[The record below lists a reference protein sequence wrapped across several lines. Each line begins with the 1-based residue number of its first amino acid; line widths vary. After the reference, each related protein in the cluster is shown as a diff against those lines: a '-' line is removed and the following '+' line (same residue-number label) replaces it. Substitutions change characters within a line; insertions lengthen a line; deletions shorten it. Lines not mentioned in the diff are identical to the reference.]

1 MVEIE
6 STRKDAPWAWLKA
19 GFADMMAHPVIS
31 IGYGLAFTLAG
42 IGITLGLWSIG
53 QAAMTPVLAG
63 GFALVAPAFAVGIY
77 RINHVRESGGTP
89 KLLDFWSLPPSRIG
103 QLALLSVLLLVF
115 FLTWARL
122 AQFLYAAFTIGN
134 PMPPGA
140 FTQFLFT
147 DPAGLTLLVV
157 GTAIGAGLAFVT
169 FAVSAL
175 SFPMLTDQ
183 DVDAV
188 TAVVASIKA
197 VIRQPFVMI
206 TWAWLI
212 AFFIAAGSVVFFLGL
227 AIVFP
232 WLAHASWHAYKD
244 FNPRPEASASAVKG

>member
-1 MVEIE
+1 MVTIE
-6 STRKDAPWAWLKA
+6 KTRKDAPWAWLKG
-19 GFADMMAHPVIS
+19 GFADMMATPLIS

-42 IGITLGLWSIG
+42 LLITLGLWAIG
-53 QAAMTPVLAG
+53 QAAMVPVLAG

-103 QLALLSVLLLVF
+103 QLALLSVLLLIF

-122 AQFLYAAFTIGN
+122 AQFFYAAFTVGN
-134 PMPPGA
+134 HMPPGE

-147 DPAGLTLLVV
+147 TPAGLTLLVV
-157 GTAIGAGLAFVT
+157 GTAVGAVLAFVT

-197 VIRQPFVMI
+197 VLKQPFVMF

-212 AFFIAAGSVVFFLGL
+212 AFFVAAGSVFFFIGL
-227 AIVFP
+227 AIAFP
-232 WLAHASWHAYKD
+232 WLAHASWRAYKD
-244 FNPRPEASASAVKG
+244 FDPKPEPSASAVRG

>member
-1 MVEIE
+1 MVTLER
-6 STRKDAPWAWLKA
+6 TRKDAPWAWLKA
-19 GFADMMAHPVIS
+19 GFADMMSAPVIS
-31 IGYGLAFTLAG
+31 IGYGAAFTLAG
-42 IGITLGLWSIG
+42 VLITVGLWSIG

-77 RINHVRESGGTP
+77 RINQVREEGKTP
-89 KLLDFWSLPPSRIG
+89 GLLDFWSLPAGRIG

-122 AQFLYAAFTIGN
+122 AQFLYAAFTVGN
-134 PMPPGA
+134 SMPAGE

-157 GTAIGAGLAFVT
+157 GTAIGAVLAFVT

-175 SFPMLTDQ
+175 AFPMLTDQ

-188 TAVVASIKA
+188 TAVVASVKA
-197 VIRQPFVMI
+197 VLQQPFTML

-212 AFFIAAGSVVFFLGL
+212 AFFVAVGSALFFVGL
-227 AIVFP
+227 ALAFP
-232 WLAHASWHAYKD
+232 WLAHASWRAYRD
-244 FNPRPEASASAVKG
+244 FDPKPEPSASAVRG

>member
-1 MVEIE
+1 MVTIE
-6 STRKDAPWAWLKA
+6 KTRRDAPWAWLKA
-19 GFADMMAHPVIS
+19 GFADMMSAPVIS

-42 IGITLGLWSIG
+42 LLITLGLWSIG

-77 RINHVRESGGTP
+77 RINQVREAGETP

-122 AQFLYAAFTIGN
+122 AQLLYAMFTVGN
-134 PMPPGA
+134 SMPPGA
-140 FTQFLFT
+140 FTEFLFT

-157 GTAIGAGLAFVT
+157 GTAIGAALAFVT
-169 FAVSAL
+169 FMVSAL
-175 SFPMLTDQ
+175 SFPMLADQ

-197 VIRQPFVMI
+197 VIKQPFTMI

-212 AFFIAAGSVVFFLGL
+212 AFFVAAGSVFFFIGL

-244 FNPRPEASASAVKG
+244 FDPKPEPSANPVRG